1 MLKVGK
7 DMSLEVSQSDY
18 FDITFNISGLTLE
31 SGTQVYF
38 AVKKA
43 PSDDLPTL
51 LRQEAAVN
59 TETNSVRVI
68 VESFPMSV
76 LKAGEYVYDLTYIKG
91 TNRRTLLFPK
101 PFTVR
106 GVVDNADIGQ

>member
-7 DMSLEVSQSDY
+7 DMSIEVSQGDY

-31 SGTQVYF
+31 LGAQVFF

-51 LRQEAAVN
+51 LRQEATVN
-59 TETNSVRVI
+59 QETNSVRVV
-68 VESFPMSV
+68 VESFPMSQ
-76 LKAGEYVYDLTYIKG
+76 LKAGEYVYDLTYFKG

-101 PFTVR
+101 AFTVR
-106 GVVDNADIGQ
+106 GVVDNADIG